1 MLEDEIEKKIE
12 FDKKSPK
19 TKINRN
25 INEWG
30 PNAKLKNKR
39 GNNINWLNDK
49 IKKKFKHF
57 TKELKTKTQNQKKND
72 QIWNKKI

>member
-25 INEWG
+25 INE
-30 PNAKLKNKR
+30 
-39 GNNINWLNDK
+39 
-49 IKKKFKHF
+49 
-57 TKELKTKTQNQKKND
+57 
-72 QIWNKKI
+72 